1 MQERGVQAILFDLDG
16 TLLDTDD
23 MLVEKISGRLEPLS
37 FFDRLY
43 ARRKLVRR
51 LIMSLETPLNK
62 FITVLDWLRLEKI
75 VRRWTKLLRAAYGRR
90 QPTHYVAIEGVARM
104 IEQASERYKLAITTT
119 RDRQDAEQFV
129 ERFGLE
135 EHLSV
140 IVSRQDVRRLKPH
153 PQPIRR
159 AAERLG
165 VEPQQCVIVG
175 DTTVDVRAGKRAG
188 AMTVAVLCGL
198 GERSELEMLSPDLV
212 LESTAQ
218 LVDHLPDTASP
229 AGAGVAE
236 PGEGPEGSAPA

>member
-1 MQERGVQAILFDLDG
+1 MRERGIRAILFDLDG

-23 MLVEKISGRLEPLS
+23 MLVETISGRLEPLS

-51 LIMSLETPLNK
+51 LLMASETPLNK
-62 FITVLDWLRLEKI
+62 LVTVLDWLGMEKM
-75 VRRWTKLLRAAYGRR
+75 VRSWTRWLRAAYGRR
-90 QPTHYVAIEGVARM
+90 QPTRYVAIDGVARM
-104 IEQASERYKLAITTT
+104 IEQASEHYDLAITTT
-119 RDRQDAEQFV
+119 RDREDAEAFV
-129 ERFGLE
+129 QRFGLE
-135 EHLSV
+135 DRLGV
-140 IVSRQDVRRLKPH
+140 IVARQDVRRLKPH

-165 VEPQQCVIVG
+165 VEPQQCIIVG

-198 GERSELEMLSPDLV
+198 GERTELEQLRPDLI

-218 LVDHLPDTASP
+218 LVQHLPENALTDAQD
-229 AGAGVAE
+229 AGDGSE
-236 PGEGPEGSAPA
+236 PGDR